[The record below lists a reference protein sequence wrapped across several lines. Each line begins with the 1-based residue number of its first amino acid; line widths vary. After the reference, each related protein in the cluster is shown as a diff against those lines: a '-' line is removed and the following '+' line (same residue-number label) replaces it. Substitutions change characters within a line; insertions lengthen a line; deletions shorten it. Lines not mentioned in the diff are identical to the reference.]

1 MNKDF
6 INDLDTHLD
15 ANGFPTYSE
24 LCETL
29 QRLTLSLGGC
39 PGVDHVELVKAWRLL
54 DRVSK
59 QQNGD
64 AK

>member
-1 MNKDF
+1 MNKDL
-6 INDLDTHLD
+6 IDALDTNLD
-15 ANGFPTYSE
+15 ANGLPTYSE

-39 PGVDHVELVKAWRLL
+39 TGVDHVELVKAWRIL

-59 QQNGD
+59 QQNQ
-64 AK
+64 

>member
-1 MNKDF
+1 MNKDL
-6 INDLDTHLD
+6 IDALDTHLD

-39 PGVDHVELVKAWRLL
+39 PVVDHVELVKAWRIL

-59 QQNGD
+59 QQNQ
-64 AK
+64 

>member
-1 MNKDF
+1 MNKDL
-6 INDLDTHLD
+6 IDALDNYLD
-15 ANGFPTYSE
+15 ANGFPKYSE
-24 LCETL
+24 ICETL

-59 QQNGD
+59 QQNQ
-64 AK
+64 